1 MKNQFKLSTDKQLI
15 DIDFVHFNIEKSYW
29 GMGRTKEQTVK
40 TLENSLCFGMYNNHE
55 QIGFAR
61 VVTDYIFFGY
71 FMDVIIAEN
80 YQGQGLGK
88 KLVTYML
95 EHEVIKNLQT
105 LALKT
110 KDAHEFYE
118 KYEFKKIGDSAL
130 WMSIDKQKL
139 N

>member
-1 MKNQFKLSTDKQLI
+1 MNTQFELSTDKKLI
-15 DIDFVHFNIEKSYW
+15 DIDFVHSNIEKSYW
-29 GMGRTKEQTVK
+29 GIGRTKEQTAK
-40 TLENSLCFGMYNNHE
+40 TIENSLCFGVYVKNK
-55 QIGFAR
+55 QVGFAR

-88 KLVTYML
+88 MLVTDML
-95 EHEVIKNLQT
+95 EHQTIKNLQT